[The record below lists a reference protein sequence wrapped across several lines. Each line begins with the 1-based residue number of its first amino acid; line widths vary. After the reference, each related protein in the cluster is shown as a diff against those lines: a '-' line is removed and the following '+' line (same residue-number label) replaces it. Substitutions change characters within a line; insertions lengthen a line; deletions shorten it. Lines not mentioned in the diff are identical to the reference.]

1 VVLAMLLVVVDL
13 GLCHR
18 RIRLFSFC
26 WLPLLDQVLQSQR
39 LKNLFRLAVVLVLVL
54 VLPRVVVLRLG
65 VVLVAVGLVW
75 FHHGRRL
82 VR

>member
-1 VVLAMLLVVVDL
+1 MLLVVVDL

-18 RIRLFSFC
+18 HIRLVSF
-26 WLPLLDQVLQSQR
+26 WLPLLDRVLQSQR
-39 LKNLFRLAVVLVLVL
+39 LKNLFRLVVGLVLVL

-65 VVLVAVGLVW
+65 VVLVVVGLGC